1 MSLKNLIRLD
11 FYTLKPLFKIMC
23 IFLIVPIIL
32 GIVSNL
38 ETSIMVTL
46 TFLCFLLNTVFS
58 IGEKS
63 NFNKLYG
70 TLPIQRSVVILS
82 RYLFSII
89 VLSITAI
96 ISLLMYI
103 SLSFIL
109 HGTINWTNG
118 ICFLVL
124 SFNIAIFFISIQ
136 YPMFFKFEYSKAS
149 IMSILPYVVCFAIG
163 APLLTNLMKNE
174 NFYKLAMDVITYSQ
188 SNVIIVVLIGLLISA
203 MMIGSSYA
211 VSLATHKKEF

>member
-188 SNVIIVVLIGLLISA
+188 SNVIIVVLIGLLISV